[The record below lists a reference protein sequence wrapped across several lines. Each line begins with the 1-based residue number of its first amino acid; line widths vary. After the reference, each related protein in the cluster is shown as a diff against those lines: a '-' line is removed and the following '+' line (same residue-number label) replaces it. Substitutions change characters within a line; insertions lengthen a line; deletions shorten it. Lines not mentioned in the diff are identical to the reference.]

1 MHPAQQ
7 NEFVGA
13 FGHHHVLSPLGY
25 GIFLKTV
32 VRGTRVRSAREQFVI
47 QQIAQDFDS
56 PILHIPKVGE
66 LVSRVSYTMEQ
77 LYYGTYV
84 PPKYYRFSHPL
95 LKELVRFYFY
105 MNERGYFPYGYTL
118 LAFHGNGESIGERFA
133 LIDFSLFG
141 TLSTGQVYFKHICR
155 RLPILEAEI
164 QYGLVQ
170 MLVEHPEKIEES
182 LRVRND
188 SGVAIKSSCATPI

>member
-13 FGHHHVLSPLGY
+13 FGKNHVLSPLGY
-25 GIFLKTV
+25 GLFLKTV
-32 VRGTRVRSAREQFVI
+32 VRGTRVRSADEQFLI
-47 QQIAQDFDS
+47 QKIAQDFDS
-56 PILHIPKVGE
+56 PILYIPKVGE
-66 LVSRVSYTMEQ
+66 LISRVSYTMEQ

-84 PPKYYRFSHPL
+84 PPQYYRFSHSL
-95 LKELVRFYFY
+95 LKELVRFYFF

-118 LAFHGNGESIGERFA
+118 LAFHGNSESLGERFA

-141 TLSTGQVYFKHICR
+141 SLSMGQVYFKHIGR

-164 QYGLVQ
+164 HYGLVQ
-170 MLVEHPEKIEES
+170 LLVEHPEKIEAS
-182 LRVRND
+182 LRTSND
-188 SGVAIKSSCATPI
+188 GGVAIESSCTNPI